1 MMGIL
6 SAQQEYM
13 RGRPPIRQRFNA
25 LTNGAVAASLWLV
38 VLPVQAADTERF
50 SIAKT
55 AEGYVRVNAVSG
67 ETSLCVEVSGQLI
80 CRLAADD
87 RAAYLSEIDEANQR
101 LADLEKRVAI
111 LEGRAS
117 SGLPGTALAPQSEE
131 EFSTSL
137 DRMEQFF
144 RRFMGI
150 VKEFNTLDEPA
161 APAPDRT

>member
-1 MMGIL
+1 MENPVLKPNFTASL
-6 SAQQEYM
+6 SA
-13 RGRPPIRQRFNA
+13 A
-25 LTNGAVAASLWLV
+25 AVSLLLAMPHAV
-38 VLPVQAADTERF
+38 AADTERF

-55 AEGYVRVNAVSG
+55 AEGYVRVDAVSG
-67 ETSLCVEVSGQLI
+67 ETSLCTETSGQLI

-87 RAAYLSEIDEANQR
+87 RTAYVTEIDGMNQR
-101 LADLEKRVAI
+101 LADLEKRIAI
-111 LEGRAS
+111 LEGKGA
-117 SGLPGTALAPQSEE
+117 SGLPGQALSPQSEE

-161 APAPDRT
+161 TPAPDRT